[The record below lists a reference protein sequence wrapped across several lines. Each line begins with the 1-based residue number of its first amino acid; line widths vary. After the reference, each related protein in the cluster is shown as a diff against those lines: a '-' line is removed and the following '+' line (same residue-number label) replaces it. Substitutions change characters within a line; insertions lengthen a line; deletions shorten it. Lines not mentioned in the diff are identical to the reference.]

1 MAKASKNDQVRCPHC
16 GATDIS
22 LDTKSGKLKCNF
34 CRGLFDG
41 EATNAAGGV
50 KGLTTHEI
58 GGGAEDIIPDE
69 KTILTIKCKACG
81 AEIVVNTDEATSAR
95 CHWCRHVLSIND
107 KQPNGAVPDLVLPFK
122 LEKSVAEKSIREFVD
137 KRKFFAHPK
146 FKQEFSTENTMGVY
160 LP

>member
-58 GGGAEDIIPDE
+58 GGGAEDIIRRSDE
-69 KTILTIKCKACG
+69 RALPL
-81 AEIVVNTDEATSAR
+81 VSSR
-95 CHWCRHVLSIND
+95 
-107 KQPNGAVPDLVLPFK
+107 AVD
-122 LEKSVAEKSIREFVD
+122 
-137 KRKFFAHPK
+137 
-146 FKQEFSTENTMGVY
+146 
-160 LP
+160 